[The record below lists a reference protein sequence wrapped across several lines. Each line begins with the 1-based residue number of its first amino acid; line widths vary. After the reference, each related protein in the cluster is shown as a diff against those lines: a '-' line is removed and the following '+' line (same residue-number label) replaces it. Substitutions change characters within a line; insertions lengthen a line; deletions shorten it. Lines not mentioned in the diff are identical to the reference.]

1 MAGEPDAG
9 SQGVES
15 EAMREA
21 LMRSW
26 RARRARRVEG
36 VRGGMGVLAEG
47 GSGAEMMLALGVVL
61 VGGWLGK
68 GGRGVVMYRT
78 FSLWASTFL
87 IMVRR
92 RSSRLN
98 GTVMF
103 LLNLGEKLVVLR
115 VSIEMW
121 DSSIH
126 TEALER

>member
-36 VRGGMGVLAEG
+36 VMGGRGVLAEG

-61 VGGWLGK
+61 MGGWLEK
-68 GGRGVVMYRT
+68 GGREGGRNVPDFFVVGFDVFNYG
-78 FSLWASTFL
+78 A
-87 IMVRR
+87 
-92 RSSRLN
+92 
-98 GTVMF
+98 
-103 LLNLGEKLVVLR
+103 
-115 VSIEMW
+115 
-121 DSSIH
+121 
-126 TEALER
+126 EALFSVEWDGDVFVESGREVSGVAGEY